1 MVGMWL
7 ILCALWKMRE
17 NRKFEGEIAIDDF
30 FGSHNEEKTVKF
42 SKQRLALCEIIFR
55 YFKFSAKYLGT

>member
-1 MVGMWL
+1 
-7 ILCALWKMRE
+7 MRE
-17 NRKFEGEIAIDDF
+17 NRKFEDEIAIDDF